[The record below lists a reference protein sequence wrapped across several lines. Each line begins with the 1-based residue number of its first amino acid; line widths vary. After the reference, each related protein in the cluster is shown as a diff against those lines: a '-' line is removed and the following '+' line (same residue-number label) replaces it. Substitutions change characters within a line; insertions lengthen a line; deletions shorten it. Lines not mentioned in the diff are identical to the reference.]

1 MRWKCAAAPIAWP
14 EKTNRLSISILFGP
28 GFLWNHFKFILH
40 QLPPR
45 LAVVGGAQHDVVSPR
60 LQRARKKYI
69 QWLVRRRRIHCSAG
83 DNFRSLAQLHENRAL
98 PRNAVPRHLEM
109 QWIAFVQLR
118 PRRPG
123 RALERVG
130 LTHRPRRLERG
141 NYRNILVADYH
152 QTEHRQSTG

>member
-69 QWLVRRRRIHCSAG
+69 QWLVRSPRIHYSAG
-83 DNFRSLAQLHENRAL
+83 DNFLSLAQLHENHAFPPTSL
-98 PRNAVPRHLEM
+98 PSHPE
-109 QWIAFVQLR
+109 
-118 PRRPG
+118 
-123 RALERVG
+123 
-130 LTHRPRRLERG
+130 T
-141 NYRNILVADYH
+141 
-152 QTEHRQSTG
+152 QSIPFL